1 MRLPHQ
7 DVRQYRYIARLPHHR
22 DPCIMA
28 GAVIGL
34 NITHRGAAP
43 ITGIMGTAGAD
54 KYINRSIQGHSITDG
69 LFSLQPTQT
78 LYTKEYLHFINYH
91 SFLFNIFEE
100 MKMTFMKKLFAATM
114 AIIITCASFSI
125 ITAQE
130 KQAARISS
138 IKQKEDMVLLTVSSA
153 KEFYM
158 GNNKHILYIGSR
170 YYDLYDQQNE
180 DGKGNLKFFI
190 PVKDFKQMTNGTPVY
205 LSYGELVIED
215 GQNIEDMCKQNFC
228 PCWSVGKLNKKML
241 K

>member
-1 MRLPHQ
+1 
-7 DVRQYRYIARLPHHR
+7 
-22 DPCIMA
+22 
-28 GAVIGL
+28 
-34 NITHRGAAP
+34 
-43 ITGIMGTAGAD
+43 
-54 KYINRSIQGHSITDG
+54 
-69 LFSLQPTQT
+69 
-78 LYTKEYLHFINYH
+78 
-91 SFLFNIFEE
+91 
-100 MKMTFMKKLFAATM
+100 MKLISMKKAY
-114 AIIITCASFSI
+114 AIILTLIIACASFFNAN
-125 ITAQE
+125 AQE
-130 KQAARISS
+130 KQVARISS